1 MRDLILKICLP
12 AILCLVLQPA
22 RLIGEENTPE
32 IHLRF
37 VSKSW
42 SSILKELA
50 EDTGQQLVMPK
61 APRGRLSRYDRNPY
75 TPADAIQILNQE
87 LESTG
92 FRIMDKG
99 KFLIVLEDDQFRQR
113 YSPYVNETKDP
124 NTVKKSGEV
133 SHLQMTQTS
142 KQIPAQRIEQAAFE
156 EVTAASEKNS
166 QEALAIE
173 PKFLNATALAR
184 QVYDIYG
191 DHAELIEEGP
201 LGLPAFKVSVPSD
214 GKTLPVTFT
223 MGIDQQSNRIIL
235 VAEKAAREKLVGVMD
250 VLDQAADKSRAT
262 PKDKST
268 EVMFAPQEVHEAT
281 SKQLPKILAQVQQA
295 ATQNEQAPTSP
306 TQPTPEN
313 PAQPGP
319 SADLNA
325 ILDQIRGDVSIEALN
340 ELGLLILRGNE
351 ADVESVMQIVRA
363 IETMSAGTT
372 PEIHLR
378 YLTQVN
384 SEGLATL
391 LNSVYESVQST
402 DQRASRQNRPVN
414 LIPVVQPN
422 AVLIVAPSIEMEAV
436 KQLIDELDQEVDPK
450 LQLQL
455 FRLKNAGA
463 AEAVTVIEEF
473 YEERPGLGTR
483 VRITADTRTNSLIVQ
498 ADPRDL
504 KEISKLIHDLDKDES
519 HAISRLQIIP
529 LKNAV
534 AEELAEFI
542 NTALDEALNPRQSTQ
557 QGNQQQNNQPKSFV
571 LEFLAGS
578 GTQAELVRSGILSDV
593 RISAD
598 PRTNSLTVI
607 APERSLPLITAL
619 IQSLDQP
626 SDAEAEV
633 KVFTL
638 IHADA
643 AASLTLLQELFD
655 ENNAESPVG
664 VNLAGTSDSGSTL
677 LPLRFSVDVR
687 SNSILAIGGRD
698 ALTVVEAILLR
709 LDNAAPKKRINQVI
723 EMRNVP
729 AADAAEA
736 INLFLESQRELNSI
750 DPALVSSFELLEREV
765 IIVPEPLSN
774 NLLISATPEYFAE
787 IMAVVEQIDCDP
799 AQVVIQALLV
809 EVELN
814 NLDEFGVELGFQ
826 DSILFDRSV
835 IDNLLTVTNTTTN
848 QNIQTTSQQIVSQDG
863 APGFLFNNP
872 SIYPNLGNNTGPA
885 SQPNLVAG
893 QGLANFGVGRVNG
906 DLGFGGLVLSA
917 SSESVSVL
925 IRALAQQRNVQVLSR
940 PQIRTVDSQLAQIQ
954 VGQEVPIINGV
965 NITAN
970 GVANPNIIYDEAGII
985 LSVTPRVKP
994 DGQIVMEVVAER
1006 SAYQAGGVPIFV
1018 DAENG
1023 NTINSPIK
1031 NISVARATVGVGDG
1045 QTIVLGG
1052 MISKTEDTTI
1062 RKVPWLGDLPIIG
1075 RAFRFD
1081 SESNIRTELLI
1092 FLTPRIIHNDET
1104 NEMVKEVEAGRIH
1117 FFREEFEEIHGPIF
1131 GIPDPHAFESP
1142 MSPAEVDWEKH
1153 PELAPLPMEME
1164 SDDLESSREEATQET
1179 QDSIPRT
1186 MVAPGQLQPMS
1197 HQQVPQK
1204 TPSGIP
1210 WKRYP
1215 LYKKPD
1221 SQNTKGQVRLKN

>member
-1 MRDLILKICLP
+1 MRDLILKLCLSV
-12 AILCLVLQPA
+12 ILCIALQPA
-22 RLIGEENTPE
+22 HVIGEEKTPE
-32 IHLRF
+32 VYLRF

-42 SSILKELA
+42 SSILKDLA
-50 EDTGQQLVMPK
+50 SDTGQQLVMPK

-75 TPADAIQILNQE
+75 APADAIQILNQE
-87 LESTG
+87 LETTG

-113 YSPYVNETKDP
+113 YSPYINETKDSRTAQKP
-124 NTVKKSGEV
+124 DDV
-133 SHLQMTQTS
+133 SNDQMTAANEQS
-142 KQIPAQRIEQAAFE
+142 HVQNIEQAAFE
-156 EVTAASEKNS
+156 EIPAAQPKSS

-191 DHAELIEEGP
+191 EHAELIEEGP
-201 LGLPAFKVSVPSD
+201 LGLPAFKVSVPGD

-235 VAEKAAREKLVGVMD
+235 VAEKAPREKLVEVMD
-250 VLDQAADKSRAT
+250 VLDQAADKSRAAQ
-262 PKDKST
+262 KDKST
-268 EVMFAPQEVHEAT
+268 EVMYAPQEVHEAT
-281 SKQLPKILAQVQQA
+281 SKQLPKILVQVQQA
-295 ATQNEQAPTSP
+295 NQQDGESPVNPAPQVP
-306 TQPTPEN
+306 QN
-313 PAQPGP
+313 PAQQAPP
-319 SADLNA
+319 ADLNA

-402 DQRASRQNRPVN
+402 DQRASRQNRSVN

-473 YEERPGLGTR
+473 YEARPGLGTR

-519 HAISRLQIIP
+519 HAISRMQIVP
-529 LKNAV
+529 LKNAI

-557 QGNQQQNNQPKSFV
+557 QGNQQLNNTQPKSFV

-578 GTQAELVRSGILSDV
+578 GTQVELVRSGILSDV

-598 PRTNSLTVI
+598 PRTNSLAVI
-607 APERSLPLITAL
+607 APERSLPLIIAL

-638 IHADA
+638 THADA
-643 AASLTLLQELFD
+643 AASLTLLQELFN
-655 ENNAESPVG
+655 ENDADSPVG
-664 VNLAGTSDSGSTL
+664 VNLAGTSDQGSTL

-709 LDNAAPKKRINQVI
+709 LDGAAPKKRINQVI

-736 INLFLESQRELNSI
+736 INLFLESQRELASV

-787 IMAVVEQIDCDP
+787 IMAVVEQLDCDP
-799 AQVVIQALLV
+799 AQVIIQAMLV

-835 IDNLLTVTNTTTN
+835 INNLLTVTNTQTN
-848 QNIQTTSQQIVSQDG
+848 QNIQTTTQQIVSQEG

-872 SIYPNLGNNTGPA
+872 SIFPNLGNNTGPA

-893 QGLANFGVGRVNG
+893 QGLSNFGVGRVNG

-925 IRALAQQRNVQVLSR
+925 IRALAQQRSVQVLSR

-970 GVANPNIIYDEAGII
+970 GVANPNIEYDEAGII

-1006 SAYQAGGVPIFV
+1006 SAYQPGGVPIFV
-1018 DAENG
+1018 DATNG
-1023 NTINSPIK
+1023 NTITSPIK
-1031 NISVARATVGVGDG
+1031 NISVARATVGVGD
-1045 QTIVLGG
+1045 
-1052 MISKTEDTTI
+1052 
-1062 RKVPWLGDLPIIG
+1062 
-1075 RAFRFD
+1075 
-1081 SESNIRTELLI
+1081 
-1092 FLTPRIIHNDET
+1092 
-1104 NEMVKEVEAGRIH
+1104 
-1117 FFREEFEEIHGPIF
+1117 
-1131 GIPDPHAFESP
+1131 
-1142 MSPAEVDWEKH
+1142 
-1153 PELAPLPMEME
+1153 
-1164 SDDLESSREEATQET
+1164 
-1179 QDSIPRT
+1179 
-1186 MVAPGQLQPMS
+1186 
-1197 HQQVPQK
+1197 
-1204 TPSGIP
+1204 
-1210 WKRYP
+1210 
-1215 LYKKPD
+1215 
-1221 SQNTKGQVRLKN
+1221 